1 MATPGYF
8 EAMGIPRVAG
18 RDFRDESRTGPKVAI
33 VNQAFVQSVF
43 GSENPIGQ
51 SVQDGDTSYRI
62 IGVIGNIKSRT
73 LGEDTR
79 PVLFRSL
86 DQTVASDPAFM
97 GYSILVRSDG
107 DPAAI
112 VTSVRKQIRAL
123 DPGMAVYNIQT
134 MQEHLRDA
142 FFLPRLA
149 ATLFGVFGAIGLIL
163 AAVGLYG
170 VMSYSVSRR
179 TREIGI
185 RMALGAQSGQVQRLI
200 VRQGMALA
208 AIALVVGLPA
218 AFALSRLFT
227 SVLYG
232 IHSSDPA
239 TFTAVPIFLAAV
251 ALLACWLPARRA
263 ARVNPQIVL
272 RCE

>member
-1 MATPGYF
+1 
-8 EAMGIPRVAG
+8 
-18 RDFRDESRTGPKVAI
+18 
-33 VNQAFVQSVF
+33 
-43 GSENPIGQ
+43 
-51 SVQDGDTSYRI
+51 
-62 IGVIGNIKSRT
+62 
-73 LGEDTR
+73 
-79 PVLFRSL
+79 VLFRSL
-86 DQTVASDPAFM
+86 DQTVAYDPAFM
-97 GYSILVRSDG
+97 GYTVLIRSDAN
-107 DPAAI
+107 PTQIVAA
-112 VTSVRKQIRAL
+112 VRNQIRAL
-123 DPGMAVYNIQT
+123 DPAMAVYNIQT

-185 RMALGAQSGQVQRLI
+185 RMALGAQARQVQQLI
-200 VRQGMALA
+200 VRQGMVLA
-208 AIALVVGLPA
+208 AIAVVLGLPA
-218 AFALSRLFT
+218 AFALSKLFT

-232 IHSSDPA
+232 IHNDDPV
-239 TFTAVPIFLAAV
+239 TFAVVPLFLVAI

-263 ARVNPQIVL
+263 ARVDPQIVL